1 MVRQDRVRVTL
12 IALNMFSKGPQPRHD
27 KDPISL
33 NHYTD
38 NTQQTSD
45 FSDETEWRTTS
56 RHGEHGSSCVQL
68 LEVGNTVANRL
79 GKEATSNNE
88 TNNSSAGQLIIHRVV
103 DPSPS
108 CSVSFLPALQ
118 ASVVLVQITTSFPI
132 FPPKRSQ
139 IILPRDPRCGFPC
152 LWRFEFPLSQ
162 SYF

>member
-1 MVRQDRVRVTL
+1 MRQDRVRVTL

-68 LEVGNTVANRL
+68 LDVGTQSPTDLERRPPATMRL
-79 GKEATSNNE
+79 II
-88 TNNSSAGQLIIHRVV
+88 NSSAGQLIIHRVV

-108 CSVSFLPALQ
+108 CSVSFLLALQ
-118 ASVVLVQITTSFPI
+118 ASVVLVQIATSFPI

-139 IILPRDPRCGFPC
+139 IILPEMASRVCGG
-152 LWRFEFPLSQ
+152 LSCP
-162 SYF
+162 